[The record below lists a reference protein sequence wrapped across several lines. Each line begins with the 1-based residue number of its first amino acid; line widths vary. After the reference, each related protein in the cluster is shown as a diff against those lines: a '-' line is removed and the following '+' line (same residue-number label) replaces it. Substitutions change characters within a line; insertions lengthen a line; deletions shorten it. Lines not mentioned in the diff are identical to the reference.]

1 MLRRYVGRG
10 DMAAERGSQA
20 LDDLT
25 GFPITRHEHEPFL
38 PRIWSLR
45 ENLTA
50 YDAAYVAL
58 AEVLGATLVTRDGRL
73 AKAVAGLVSVEVL

>member
-1 MLRRYVGRG
+1 MG
-10 DMAAERGSQA
+10 AERGSQA

-25 GFPITRHEHEPFL
+25 SFPITRYEHEPFL

-45 ENLTA
+45 ESLTA

-58 AEVLGATLVTRDGRL
+58 AEALGATLLTRDVRL
-73 AKAVAGLVSVEVL
+73 AKAVDGSVSVEIV